1 MKLFAC
7 GKYEREIK
15 MSKVKENLQDLFAKL
30 EDYVSTKTVVG
41 EPVHIGDVILIPLV
55 DVSFGMGT
63 AMMANSEE
71 GDNKKDG
78 RDGGGGALGAKMT
91 PSAVVVISGGTV
103 QLVNIKN
110 QESVNKVLD
119 MIPGILSKLNLGS
132 MFKKKEEEP
141 EYVDIG
147 EVE

>member
-1 MKLFAC
+1 
-7 GKYEREIK
+7 
-15 MSKVKENLQDLFAKL
+15 MSKVKENLHELFSKL
-30 EDYVSTKTVVG
+30 EEFVSTKTVVG
-41 EPVHIGDVILIPLV
+41 EPTHIGDVILIPLV

-63 AMMANSEE
+63 AMVANTEE
-71 GDNKKDG
+71 DAGKKGG

-119 MIPGILSKLNLGS
+119 MIPGILSKFNLS
-132 MFKKKEEEP
+132 SLFKKKDDEP
-141 EYVDIG
+141 EIVDIT
-147 EVE
+147 EIE

>member
-1 MKLFAC
+1 
-7 GKYEREIK
+7 
-15 MSKVKENLQDLFAKL
+15 MSKVKENLNELFSKL
-30 EDYVSTKTVVG
+30 EEFVSTKTVVG

-63 AMMANSEE
+63 AMVADSA
-71 GDNKKDG
+71 DNPTDGKKG

-119 MIPGILSKLNLGS
+119 MIPGILSKFNLGS
-132 MFKKKEEEP
+132 LFNKKKDDE
-141 EYVDIG
+141 VDIVDV
-147 EVE
+147 VEAK

>member
-1 MKLFAC
+1 
-7 GKYEREIK
+7 
-15 MSKVKENLQDLFAKL
+15 MSKVKENMQELFSKV
-30 EDYVSTKTVVG
+30 EEFVSTKTVVG

-63 AMMANSEE
+63 AIVANTEE
-71 GDNKKDG
+71 GADKKG
-78 RDGGGGALGAKMT
+78 IRDGGGGALGAKMT

-119 MIPGILSKLNLGS
+119 MIPGILSKFNLGS
-132 MFKKKEEEP
+132 LFGKKEQDEDQSGF
-141 EYVDIG
+141 VDVV